1 MAGGR
6 RGWPTTARVPG
17 GVVPGRCKTIG
28 RVDVVL
34 AVASGSGSSV
44 PVASTPCGE
53 AGHPDEAPPSG
64 LGRLTL
70 CVAAM
75 CTLSCRY
82 CYAAAG
88 TYGGSQQGRMDE
100 RTALEAVLSTAR
112 SHGSVGH
119 LHFFGGE
126 PTLNPRVIDLVC
138 EFSRRLP
145 DMGLGRRAPTLGL
158 TTNGLHLDERVLK
171 MIVRH
176 HMSVTVSVDGPC
188 EIHDALRVCRDGSGS
203 FERVVVGIRRLQD
216 LGIEPEIECTY
227 TAHHL
232 RRGVR
237 VLDLLD
243 FFGAELGC
251 RVVHCPPVSAP
262 ADSPW
267 SVRLDEVSEVYA
279 EAVRASVARIQGG
292 ACALSWAVR
301 WVRTLDA
308 RQLGPAYCPAGSSA
322 LTVATDGK
330 LYPCFM
336 FIGRREATM
345 QAAGREPG
353 GGSQWLHDLLALG
366 VTANDPECIRCWL
379 QPFCFGCLGDDLA
392 RDGGRRSSTPGMA
405 AGCDFRR
412 TLGAAMLEGIADL
425 AAHEAACGL

>member
-1 MAGGR
+1 MPSRCNPGTILLGSVT
-6 RGWPTTARVPG
+6 PAR
-17 GVVPGRCKTIG
+17 
-28 RVDVVL
+28 
-34 AVASGSGSSV
+34 AAEASGSGSAV
-44 PVASTPCGE
+44 PASSVASTPCTE
-53 AGHPDEAPPSG
+53 AGHRREAPPSG

-70 CVAAM
+70 CVAAT
-75 CTLSCRY
+75 CSLSCRY

-88 TYGGSQQGRMDE
+88 TYGGGQQGWMDE
-100 RTALEAVLSTAR
+100 RIALEAVLWAAR

-145 DMGLGRRAPTLGL
+145 DMGLGRRGPTLGL

-176 HMSVTVSVDGPC
+176 GMSVTVSVDGPR
-188 EIHDALRVCRDGSGS
+188 EIHDALRARRDGSGS
-203 FERVVVGIRRLQD
+203 FERVVIGIHRLQD
-216 LGIEPEIECTY
+216 SGIEPEIECTY

-232 RRGVR
+232 RCGVR

-251 RVVHCPPVSAP
+251 RVVHCPPVIAP
-262 ADSPW
+262 PDSPW
-267 SVRLDEVSEVYA
+267 FVRLDEVSEVYA
-279 EAVRASVARIQGG
+279 EAVRASVLRIQGG
-292 ACALSWAVR
+292 SCALSWAVR
-301 WVRTLDA
+301 LVRALGEP
-308 RQLGPAYCPAGSSA
+308 QLSPAYCPAGRSA
-322 LTVATDGK
+322 LTVATDGTV
-330 LYPCFM
+330 YPCFM
-336 FIGRREATM
+336 FIGRREAAM
-345 QAAGREPG
+345 RSAGRELG
-353 GGSQWLHDLLALG
+353 GGSPWLHDLLALG
-366 VTANDPECIRCWL
+366 VTANDPECVRCWL

-412 TLGAAMLEGIADL
+412 TVGAALFEGIADR
-425 AAHEAACGL
+425 AARGAECGP